1 MRRRDLIMLI
11 GGTAAPSLLWP
22 LPSRAQPDSR
32 VRRIG
37 VMLSGAE
44 SDPLVQAQLAAWRQ
58 TLQQLGWIEGRNL
71 RVDFRFR
78 AADLV
83 GMRAVAQEL
92 VGLAPDVMVVSGAAG
107 TRTVQELTRTI
118 PIVFVQVGDPVSSA
132 VLETIGRP
140 EGNTTGITNLFPS
153 IAGKW
158 LELLRE
164 AVPQTARVA
173 LIFNPE
179 LAVTEP
185 YLAAIEAAAATLAVQ
200 AIRAPLL
207 RAGGAADIERA
218 IDALAAEP
226 NGGLIIVPPNPVAA
240 DRELILRLAGQH
252 RLPTISTDKHYVAE
266 GCLMSYGPD
275 SIDLY
280 RSAASYVDRI
290 LRGAKPGDLPVQFP
304 TKFELAINLRTAKA
318 LGLDIPWFLQ
328 QRADEV
334 IE

>member
-1 MRRRDLIMLI
+1 MRRRDFITLL
-11 GGTAAPSLLWP
+11 GCAAAPSLFCP
-22 LPSRAQPDSR
+22 RTVRAQQDSR

-37 VMLSGAE
+37 LMQSGAE
-44 SDPLVQAQLAAWRQ
+44 SDPLIRAQVAAWRQ

-71 RVDFRFR
+71 RVDFRFG

-83 GMRAVAQEL
+83 RMRATAQEL
-92 VGLAPDVMVVSGAAG
+92 VGLAPDVMFVSGAAG

-179 LAVTEP
+179 LPVTEN
-185 YLAAIEAAAATLAVQ
+185 YLAAIEGVAAALAVK
-200 AIRAPLL
+200 AIRVPL
-207 RAGGAADIERA
+207 RRPGGAAEVERA
-218 IDALAAEP
+218 IDAFAAEP

-240 DRELILRLAGQH
+240 DRQEILRLAGQY
-252 RLPTISTDKHYVAE
+252 RLPTINNDKYYVAE

-304 TKFELAINLRTAKA
+304 TKFELAINLKTAKA

>member
-118 PIVFVQVGDPVSSA
+118 PIDFVQVGDPVSSA

-179 LAVTEP
+179 LPVTET
-185 YLAAIEAAAATLAVQ
+185 YLAAIEAAAATLAVKS
-200 AIRAPLL
+200 IRAPL
-207 RAGGAADIERA
+207 RTAGGAAEIEPA
-218 IDALAAEP
+218 IDAFAAEP
-226 NGGLIIVPPNPVAA
+226 NGGLVIVPPNPVAA
-240 DRELILRLAGQH
+240 DRQLILRLAGQH

>member
-1 MRRRDLIMLI
+1 MRRRDFITLL
-11 GGTAAPSLLWP
+11 GDAAAPSLLWP
-22 LPSRAQPDSR
+22 LTARAQPDSR

-37 VMLSGAE
+37 VMMSSAE
-44 SDPLVQAQLAAWRQ
+44 SDPLSLAQVAALRQ
-58 TLQQLGWIEGRNL
+58 TLQQLGWIEGGNL
-71 RVDFRFR
+71 RIDFRFKS
-78 AADLV
+78 ADLV
-83 GMRAVAQEL
+83 RMRANAQEL
-92 VGLAPDVMVVSGAAG
+92 IGLAPDVMLVNGAAG
-107 TRTVQELTRTI
+107 TRTLQELTRTI

-132 VLETIGRP
+132 VLETIARP
-140 EGNTTGITNLFPS
+140 EGNTTGVTNLFPS

-158 LELLRE
+158 PELLRE

-179 LAVTEP
+179 LPANET
-185 YLAAIEAAAATLAVQ
+185 YLAAIEAAAATLGVK
-200 AIRAPLL
+200 AIRAPL
-207 RAGGAADIERA
+207 RSGGGAAEIERA
-218 IDALAAEP
+218 IDAFAAEP

-240 DRELILRLAGQH
+240 DRQLILRLAARH
-252 RLPTISTDKHYVAE
+252 RLPTISTDKYYVAD

-304 TKFELAINLRTAKA
+304 TKFELAINLKTAKA